1 MKDSE
6 KTRDIKKIACTAVS
20 ESWEMSVI
28 LVYGDVC
35 TVTCTVRPCVVFSR
49 TGGRLAKAEGR
60 MLQPGRTLL
69 AKSGHIEFFAM
80 RCTSSTIYHMM

>member
-6 KTRDIKKIACTAVS
+6 KTRDIKKIVCTAVS

-35 TVTCTVRPCVVFSR
+35 TVTCTVRPCVVFLGLVAGWLKQKAGCFSR
-49 TGGRLAKAEGR
+49 DGLCWRSPATSNF
-60 MLQPGRTLL
+60 LL
-69 AKSGHIEFFAM
+69 
-80 RCTSSTIYHMM
+80 